1 MQQTWHS
8 GLAGG
13 GRAVDDEHRLQ
24 LDLIDAVEHLVRGG
38 EEPARARRA
47 LQQLSDFSD
56 AHFRSEELLMELYHY
71 AERDVHAQ
79 EHRRFSERLSE
90 IRDQVAGTDASRAL
104 EAIGTWRS
112 SLVEHIRSSDL
123 DFARSERD
131 LKYVRSL

>member
-24 LDLIDAVEHLVRGG
+24 LDLIDAVEDLVRRG
-38 EEPARARRA
+38 EDPALAGRA
-47 LQQLSDFSD
+47 LRELTELSG

-71 AERDVHAQ
+71 AKRDAHAQ

-104 EAIGTWRS
+104 EAIGAWRS